1 LALFDHVH
9 DLDTRERNRGER
21 KDLSPSINFMSRLI
35 AKNDIFEVQRILMRS
50 KFHKPTFMPGIVDSA
65 HDQVCFVLV
74 PVFYDDYKVILLMH
88 RSIDRITSAGVLRLE
103 TILLSEEKKFR

>member
-1 LALFDHVH
+1 MH

-50 KFHKPTFMPGIVDSA
+50 EFRKPTFMPGIVDSA
-65 HDQVCFVLV
+65 HKGSST
-74 PVFYDDYKVILLMH
+74 FYL
-88 RSIDRITSAGVLRLE
+88 DRITSASVLRLE
-103 TILLSEEKKFR
+103 TILLSEEKEISLKDVA